1 VVFLSQVIVSGLTL
15 GSLYALTALGY
26 AIIFRATSVVNFA
39 QGEMMMIGAMLAL
52 VLHADYHLG
61 YAASF
66 VLALVGAWIL
76 GVVVERIAYR
86 PLLKAPV
93 FTVILSTVAV
103 GQMLRSGVRVVR
115 GHELALFPPLV
126 SPTPFTVGGLRLTW
140 LNVAIVALAVGT
152 LLAFIA
158 FFRFTRMGW
167 AMRATA
173 QNREAAA
180 LVGVS
185 IPRVFSVSWGI
196 SAALAATAGILL
208 APLITITPDM
218 GVIGIKGFVGA
229 ILGGYNSLVGSVVG
243 GFLLGVIEN
252 LAGVYISTAF
262 KDIVTF
268 GVLLIVLVFR
278 PAGMLGTP
286 EARRV

>member
-1 VVFLSQVIVSGLTL
+1 VAFLSQVIVSGLTL

-52 VLHADYHLG
+52 VLHADYGLS
-61 YAASF
+61 YAPSF

-76 GVVVERIAYR
+76 GALVERVAYR

-93 FTVILSTVAV
+93 FTVILSTVAI

-126 SPTPFTVGGLRLTW
+126 SPTPFTLAGLRLTW

-152 LLAFIA
+152 LFAFIG
-158 FFRFTRMGW
+158 FFRWTRMGW

-196 SAALAATAGILL
+196 SAVLAATAGILL

-229 ILGGYNSLVGSVVG
+229 ILGGYNSLVGSVLG

-268 GVLLIVLVFR
+268 GVLLVVLVFR
-278 PAGMLGTP
+278 PAGMLGTR

>member
-1 VVFLSQVIVSGLTL
+1 VAFLSQVIVSGLTL

-52 VLHADYHLG
+52 VLHADYGLS
-61 YAASF
+61 YAPSF
-66 VLALVGAWIL
+66 VLALIGAWIL
-76 GVVVERIAYR
+76 GALVERVAYR

-93 FTVILSTVAV
+93 FTVILSTVAI

-126 SPTPFTVGGLRLTW
+126 SPTPFTLGGLRLTW

-152 LLAFIA
+152 LLAFIG
-158 FFRFTRMGW
+158 FFRWTRMGW

-196 SAALAATAGILL
+196 SAVLAATAGILL

-229 ILGGYNSLVGSVVG
+229 ILGGYNSLVGSVLG

-268 GVLLIVLVFR
+268 GVLLVVLVFR
-278 PAGMLGTP
+278 PAGMLGTR

>member
-1 VVFLSQVIVSGLTL
+1 MLFLSQVLVSGLTL

-39 QGEMMMIGAMLAL
+39 QGEMMMVGAMLAL
-52 VLHADYHLG
+52 ALHADYGLG

-66 VLALVGAWIL
+66 ALAVVGAWCM
-76 GVVVERIAYR
+76 GVLIERVAYR

-103 GQMLRSGVRVVR
+103 GQMLRSGVRIVR

-126 SPTPFTVGGLRLTW
+126 SPTPFTIAGIRLTY
-140 LNVAIVALAVGT
+140 LNVAIVVLAVGV

-158 FFRFTRMGW
+158 FFRWTRTGW

-185 IPRVFSVSWGI
+185 VPRVFSMSWGI
-196 SAALAATAGILL
+196 SAVLAAIAGILL

-243 GFLLGVIEN
+243 GFLLGVLEN
-252 LAGVYISTAF
+252 LAGVYISSAF
-262 KDIVTF
+262 KDVVTF
-268 GVLLIVLVFR
+268 GVLLVVLIFR
-278 PAGMLGTP
+278 PAGILGT
-286 EARRV
+286 AQTRRV